1 MRRAQLWSSLLILL
15 ALGGALALAGPAGE
29 SAPAAEPTVDPP
41 APAGLDPEQL
51 TRISVAA
58 TPRVARQ
65 VERVRGLRFDQ
76 LPKPE
81 VVTSAFLNRL
91 GLRELADQ
99 RGGLGLGADDA
110 TGAITGLLEPGEDLK
125 SAYESTGDLAAAAYD
140 AKTKRLYVVSDAVV
154 ANRALVEFVLAHE
167 LNHALEDQNFGIAG
181 GGDGRL
187 NDDEALARQALV
199 EGSAT
204 ELMTEFGTRY
214 LDPFDLL
221 AASQTIDDGTGDVPQ
236 AFVDLLTWSYLG
248 GMRFIADLQALGGGW
263 KLVDYALGSRP
274 PASTEQVLHP
284 RKYVRDE
291 RPSPVRI
298 DGAPLRDSGWRL
310 ADANVFGEL
319 ATSYLLRV
327 GADPALAA
335 DAAAGWDGDRYELW
349 RRDVAPGDC
358 EYPCRADLALAAK
371 WAFDTEADAGEF
383 ERAAVPYLEQ
393 GLDAR
398 ALGGGAWSL
407 DGGYAALAASGRD
420 VVLVFAPQRGLATA
434 AAAQVDR

>member
-29 SAPAAEPTVDPP
+29 PAPAAEP
-41 APAGLDPEQL
+41 AAAEAGDRLDPEQL
-51 TRISVAA
+51 TRISIAA
-58 TPRVARQ
+58 TPRVARE
-65 VERVRGLRFDQ
+65 VERVRGLRFDE

-99 RGGLGLGADDA
+99 PGGLGLGADDA
-110 TGAITGLLEPGEDLK
+110 TGAIIGLLEPGEQLE

-140 AKTKRLYVVSDAVV
+140 PKTKRLYIVSDAVV

-167 LNHALEDQNFGIAG
+167 LDHALEDQAFGIG
-181 GGDGRL
+181 GGSRL
-187 NDDEALARQALV
+187 NDDEALARQALT

-204 ELMTEFGTRY
+204 ELMTEFGQRY
-214 LDPFDLL
+214 LDPFELL
-221 AASQTIDDGTGDVPQ
+221 AASQTIDEGTGDVPQ
-236 AFVDLLTWSYLG
+236 AYVDQLTWSYLG
-248 GMRFIADLQALGGGW
+248 GMRFVADLRALGGGW

-291 RPSPVRI
+291 RPGPLRI
-298 DGAPLRDSGWRL
+298 DGAPLRERGWRL

-327 GADPALAA
+327 GAEPALAA
-335 DAAAGWDGDRYELW
+335 GAAAGWDGDRYELW

-358 EYPCRADLALAAK
+358 EYPCRADLALAAE
-371 WAFDTEADAGEF
+371 WAFDTEADAREF
-383 ERAAVPYLEQ
+383 ERAAAPYLEQ
-393 GLDAR
+393 GLSAR

-407 DGGYAALAASGRD
+407 DGGFAALAASRRE
-420 VVLVFAPQRGLATA
+420 VALVFAPQRDLATGT